1 MAIRSQSFKAWVLY
15 KPQLTPTLPVL
26 NQAAAPPSVPGTRN
40 NARALHL
47 RHLQYF
53 VAAAEAVR
61 SRRHRGA
68 LRCRRRPLGPR
79 SLWSGAGLQCIRHHA
94 QGLSLTA
101 SGRQML
107 REAKALLAQADA
119 LHASARDLTEQARG
133 PLNVGCLVT
142 LAPIILPELCH
153 AFQQRFPAVLVSIHE
168 GDQEHLID
176 RLRREID
183 IPLTYDLQVEDGRSG
198 AGPAAALCLAVAGAR
213 WRRTLSLH
221 DLAPEPPIPL
231 DLPLSRVRL
240 LSAPLP
246 GGPDAADRGRA
257 RPHPDVIRTMVANQ
271 YGYALFNARRAT
283 MRRWTGA
290 AASGAFEG
298 TMSMSLGLA
307 SLRQSGRPR
316 ALIEFEEHCRVAINQ
331 RGIPG
336 LVIQSK

>member
-1 MAIRSQSFKAWVLY
+1 VRF
-15 KPQLTPTLPVL
+15 T
-26 NQAAAPPSVPGTRN
+26 
-40 NARALHL
+40 L

-53 VAAAEAVR
+53 VAAAEASSIASASQRIAV
-61 SRRHRGA
+61 SPPSISAAIAH
-68 LRCRRRPLGPR
+68 LEKEL
-79 SLWSGAGLQCIRHHA
+79 GLQLFIRHHA

-142 LAPIILPELCH
+142 LAPIILPELCR
-153 AFQQRFPAVLVSIHE
+153 AFQQRFPAVHVSIHE

-176 RLRREID
+176 RLQRGEID
-183 IPLTYDLQVEDGRSG
+183 ILLTYDLQVPEDVAFEALAQLPPYALLWPEHKLAQRRS
-198 AGPAAALCLAVAGAR
+198 
-213 WRRTLSLH
+213 LSLH
-221 DLAPEPPIPL
+221 DLSPEPLILL
-231 DLPLSRVRL
+231 DLPLSREYF
-240 LSAPLP
+240 LSLFFQEGLTPQI
-246 GGPDAADRGRA
+246 AARST
-257 RPHPDVIRTMVANQ
+257 HPDVIRTMVANQ
-271 YGYALFNARRAT
+271 YGYALFNARPRND
-283 MRRWTGA
+283 A
-290 AASGAFEG
+290 ALDGKPLQVVPLKG
-298 TMSMSLGLA
+298 PYRPMSLGFA

>member
-1 MAIRSQSFKAWVLY
+1 MRF
-15 KPQLTPTLPVL
+15 T
-26 NQAAAPPSVPGTRN
+26 
-40 NARALHL
+40 L

-53 VAAAEAVR
+53 VAAAEASSIAAASQRIAV
-61 SRRHRGA
+61 SPPSISAAIAH
-68 LRCRRRPLGPR
+68 LEKEL
-79 SLWSGAGLQCIRHHA
+79 GLQLFIRHHA

-153 AFQQRFPAVLVSIHE
+153 AFQHRFPAVLVSIHE
-168 GDQEHLID
+168 GDQEHLIG
-176 RLRREID
+176 RLRRGEID
-183 IPLTYDLQVEDGRSG
+183 ILLTYDLQVPEDVAFEALAQLPPYVLLWPEHTLAQRRS
-198 AGPAAALCLAVAGAR
+198 
-213 WRRTLSLH
+213 LSLH
-221 DLAPEPPIPL
+221 DLAPEPLILL
-231 DLPLSRVRL
+231 DLPLSREYF
-240 LSAPLP
+240 LSLFFQEGLTPQV
-246 GGPDAADRGRA
+246 AARST
-257 RPHPDVIRTMVANQ
+257 HPDVIRTMVANQ
-271 YGYALFNARRAT
+271 YGYALFNARPRND
-283 MRRWTGA
+283 A
-290 AASGAFEG
+290 ALDGKPLQVVPLKG
-298 TMSMSLGLA
+298 PYRPMSLGLA